1 MKPKILVFAGST
13 RNHSINKQL
22 AQIAAAKANELGG
35 EGVFIDLA
43 DYEMP
48 PYHGDV
54 ERDDG
59 IPDAARRFAGL
70 VADADGIVIASPEYN
85 GAYSPLL
92 KNTIDWV
99 TRVDRGLFA
108 RPTALI
114 SGSPGRMGGKRGLA
128 ILRATLENIH
138 VPVIDEQAS
147 IPDAGNKIID
157 GSLRDPDAENQLERV
172 IEGLI
177 RSTQRVP
184 A

>member
-35 EGVFIDLA
+35 EGVLIDLA

-48 PYHGDV
+48 LYHGDV

-59 IPDAARRFAGL
+59 IPDAARRFAEL
-70 VADADGIVIASPEYN
+70 VSDADGIVIASPEYN

-99 TRVDRGLFA
+99 TRVDKASSRGQ
-108 RPTALI
+108 PP
-114 SGSPGRMGGKRGLA
+114 SSVG
-128 ILRATLENIH
+128 H
-138 VPVIDEQAS
+138 PVEWVESVAS
-147 IPDAGNKIID
+147 QFCVR
-157 GSLRDPDAENQLERV
+157 LWRT
-172 IEGLI
+172 
-177 RSTQRVP
+177 STFR
-184 A
+184 